1 MVATM
6 NRRGVSETNYSD
18 DEDPNPHERLTR
30 AATTG
35 IMEGISYLNPHEQ
48 LNRVS
53 SSGSNISPPKRKTCI
68 VKLDGCKYTIGST
81 ISYIQINKCGFWPVN
96 YFDLDLIANTIEFI
110 VKGILK
116 MLLVI

>member
-1 MVATM
+1 M

-81 ISYIQINKCGFWPVN
+81 ISYIQIKK
-96 YFDLDLIANTIEFI
+96 LLRSSLLTI
-110 VKGILK
+110 LTLT
-116 MLLVI
+116 LLLTQLNLL